1 MKTTTP
7 IGMLYRDHID
17 LKERGYEPVPDKWD
31 YDPQIQVSSLI
42 EMGGPT
48 EPTTT
53 SMVADTT
60 GGWMTGYDSD
70 TSNDDQG
77 RD

>member
-17 LKERGYEPVPDKWD
+17 LKERGYEPIPDKWD
-31 YDPQIQVSSLI
+31 YDPQTQVSSLI
-42 EMGGPT
+42 EMGGPS

-53 SMVADTT
+53 SSVADTT
-60 GGWMTGYDSD
+60 GIINTDSD
-70 TSNDDQG
+70 NSNDDKG
-77 RD
+77 TD